1 MLVASVSLA
10 VPDEG
15 SSDGGGVDRGGGGIL
30 QFSSLE
36 CVFIRDPLKKYISH
50 SPPSSRPLYSLR
62 SCIRFLYSLRSV
74 VKDFFVPRDTLFLLP
89 CGQET
94 L

>member
-62 SCIRFLYSLRSV
+62 SVRNN
-74 VKDFFVPRDTLFLLP
+74 
-89 CGQET
+89 
-94 L
+94 